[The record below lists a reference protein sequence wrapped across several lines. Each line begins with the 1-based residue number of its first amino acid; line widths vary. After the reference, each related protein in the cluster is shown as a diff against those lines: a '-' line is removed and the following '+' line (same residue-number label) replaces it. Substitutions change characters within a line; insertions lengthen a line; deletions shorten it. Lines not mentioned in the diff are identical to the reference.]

1 MGAVLLGKHTLGIRF
16 LVYNPK
22 QVHCTVANIAEHI
35 DTLKITEP
43 FRNGGKPLRADF
55 RTGNFNAVFRVS
67 ESKGNLAVLK
77 QILLKLCLLLAYTS
91 QG

>member
-35 DTLKITEP
+35 DTLKITKVFGNSSE
-43 FRNGGKPLRADF
+43 PLRIDF
-55 RTGNFNAVFRVS
+55 CTDNFNAVIGVTERKF
-67 ESKGNLAVLK
+67 NIAVLK
-77 QILLKLCLLLAYTS
+77 QIFLKLSLLLTYPS
-91 QG
+91 